1 MPNLPEYPYISP
13 DDLLYYHAGLKRL
26 FAAKSDLTDKADKS
40 STYTKTETDDA
51 IATAIAG
58 ITQIRFS
65 IVQTLPATGENGVIY
80 LVPNGNAYDEYIYV
94 NNTFEKLGSTDVDL
108 SGYVQA
114 SQLVEATE
122 AEIDTILAS

>member
-1 MPNLPEYPYISP
+1 MPNLPEIPYISH
-13 DDLLYYHAGLKRL
+13 DNLLYYHQGLKNI
-26 FAAKSDLTDKADKS
+26 FASKDDLDGKADQET
-40 STYTKTETDDA
+40 TYTKTETDNA

-58 ITQIRFS
+58 VTQIRFS

-80 LVPNGNAYDEYIYV
+80 LVPNGQVYDEYIYV

-108 SGYVQA
+108 SSYVQA